1 MPFSPINFT
10 SDGPPING
18 AYFLTIECNV
28 TQGDAARKV
37 QEWPAAQTGSPLT
50 TLEIP
55 SDCRRDDG
63 DALRESG
70 FDVRLQG
77 TFTTTLSES
86 PNKSHAVSTRIYRAE
101 CSACYT

>member
-37 QEWPAAQTGSPLT
+37 QEWPAQTGSPLT

-70 FDVRLQG
+70 FDRCK
-77 TFTTTLSES
+77 TSRNIHNDTLRIAKQITRSV
-86 PNKSHAVSTRIYRAE
+86 NKDL
-101 CSACYT
+101 